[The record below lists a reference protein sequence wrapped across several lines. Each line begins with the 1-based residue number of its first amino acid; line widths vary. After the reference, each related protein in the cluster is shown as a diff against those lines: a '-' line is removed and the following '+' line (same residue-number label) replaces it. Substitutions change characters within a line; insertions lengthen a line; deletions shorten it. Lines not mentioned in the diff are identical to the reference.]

1 MISKD
6 KDNKPKRPEICY
18 PCEWRYKLIGKDR
31 DKLEACVFDIM
42 AQKEYASS
50 DGNISK
56 NGKFVSMNVSCNV
69 DSEEERNALFKAFQD
84 HEDVKMVI

>member
-1 MISKD
+1 VILND
-6 KDNKPKRPEICY
+6 KTKKRPEIKY
-18 PCEWRYKLIGKDR
+18 PCEWRYKLIGQDR

-42 AQKEYASS
+42 AQKEYTSS
-50 DGNISK
+50 AGNISK

-69 DSEEERNALFKAFQD
+69 DSEEERNTLFKEFQD